1 MALTKNDPRK
11 INLLPMMFLVCFIN
25 KGASNANSCP
35 AKIVSI
41 PFTAT
46 INYYKAIVTNC
57 VARGFAHQLSL

>member
-1 MALTKNDPRK
+1 MALTKNDPSK
-11 INLLPMMFLVCFIN
+11 INLLPMMFLVFIN

-46 INYYKAIVTNC
+46 IGYYKAIVANC